1 MDYKN
6 QSGNQPDSGQA
17 FFTPGA
23 GDASPLNNN
32 VEPENNLDLTNTS
45 ASWSAPE
52 SVEPIKEALNPQ
64 EITPPGDILNTPMP
78 DTKMKNGL
86 GETIEA
92 DLPPAAM
99 QASPPN
105 PTPEVL
111 PVAAFNEELICT
123 KGDSIDKKALPEI
136 NNAINKLEKTGDTA
150 DFYTTVRGDKD
161 NPKDNPGMLG
171 VNLNNSY
178 GRKLE

>member
-6 QSGNQPDSGQA
+6 QSGNQPDPGQA

-23 GDASPLNNN
+23 GDVSPLKNN

-45 ASWSAPE
+45 TSWPASE

-64 EITPPGDILNTPMP
+64 EITPPGDMLNTPMP
-78 DTKMKNGL
+78 DIEMKNGL
-86 GETIEA
+86 GETIDA

-105 PTPEVL
+105 PTPKVL
-111 PVAAFNEELICT
+111 PVAAFDEKLIRT
-123 KGDSIDKKALPEI
+123 EGDSIDREALPEI
-136 NNAINKLEKTGDTA
+136 DRAINNLGKTGNTA
-150 DFYTTVRGDKD
+150 DFYTTVRGDNDK
-161 NPKDNPGMLG
+161 PGMLG
-171 VNLNNSY
+171 SNLENSY
-178 GRKLE
+178 GRKLK

>member
-6 QSGNQPDSGQA
+6 QSGNQPDPGQA

-23 GDASPLNNN
+23 GDVSSPDD
-32 VEPENNLDLTNTS
+32 NLDLTS
-45 ASWSAPE
+45 ASWPASE

-64 EITPPGDILNTPMP
+64 EITPPGDMLNTPMP
-78 DTKMKNGL
+78 DTEMKNGL
-86 GETIEA
+86 GETIDA

-123 KGDSIDKKALPEI
+123 KGDSIDKRALPEI
-136 NNAINKLEKTGDTA
+136 DKAIGNLGITGDTA
-150 DFYTTVRGDKD
+150 DFYKTVRGDKD
-161 NPKDNPGMLG
+161 NPKDNPGMFG
-171 VNLNNSY
+171 INLERSY
-178 GRKLE
+178 GREIK